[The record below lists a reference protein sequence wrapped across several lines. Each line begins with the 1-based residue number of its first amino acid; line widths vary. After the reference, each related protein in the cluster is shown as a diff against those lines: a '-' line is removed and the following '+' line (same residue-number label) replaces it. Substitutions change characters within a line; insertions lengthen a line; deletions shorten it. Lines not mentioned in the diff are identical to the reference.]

1 MGRGRAVA
9 AAAVTAF
16 ALLLLLWGTG
26 SGEPLIQEPQGTIGE
41 PREQEFPAPLPTS
54 DAAAQTGG
62 TIVQP
67 GTGFPW
73 ETLIIGLIL
82 LAVLVSVLRWLLNR
96 DWEGEEPTED
106 EEVDDLDL
114 LLTAT
119 SQQQRA
125 AALAERDPRNAVVAC
140 WVAVEDAAERGG
152 IDRDHAETS
161 AEFTQRVLTRWSVDP
176 ATIAELAALYREARF
191 SRHPVTEQQRDR
203 ALAAVE
209 QVNTQLVRHRA
220 ASS

>member
-26 SGEPLIQEPQGTIGE
+26 SGEPLIQEPQGTIGA
-41 PREQEFPAPLPTS
+41 PREQDFPSPSPTS

-73 ETLIIGLIL
+73 EALIIGLVL

-176 ATIAELAALYREARF
+176 GTIAELAALYREARF